1 MLDTSR
7 IIIILHAYSLN
18 GTPLRTAAA
27 AMASEPSPESIQ
39 SVAAVTGLLLGEA
52 SRWLKVQLLLPELV
66 RAASVAD
73 DYSYM

>member
-1 MLDTSR
+1 
-7 IIIILHAYSLN
+7 
-18 GTPLRTAAA
+18 
-27 AMASEPSPESIQ
+27 MASEPSPESIE

-66 RAASVAD
+66 CAASVAD